1 MTPFFNGLAFGLI
14 FIFSIG
20 PAFFLLIQTS
30 IEQGFKKAAFMA
42 LGISLGDILFVV
54 LIMKGV
60 ASYLDEPNIRFW
72 AGVVG
77 VSLLTL
83 VGIYSFFKPARI
95 NLKKEKHSPEGKLRS
110 LLTGLFFNLFN
121 PSTIIFWLSLVS
133 IVQINLGYSGN
144 EKELFFAGVLFTIL
158 STDLTKSFLAQKL
171 KKFLTFRSV
180 AIMNKVVGVIL
191 IGFGLRLL
199 FELL

>member
-1 MTPFFNGLAFGLI
+1 MAPFLNGMAFGLI

-42 LGISLGDILFVV
+42 LGISIGDILFVV
-54 LIMKGV
+54 LIMKGL
-60 ASYLDEPNIRFW
+60 ASYLDEPDVRFW
-72 AGVVG
+72 AGIVG
-77 VSLLTL
+77 VSLLTI
-83 VGIYSFFKPARI
+83 VGIYSFFKIPRI
-95 NLKKEKHSPEGKLRS
+95 NLKKEKHSPEGRMRS
-110 LLTGLFFNLFN
+110 FLTGLFFNLFN

-133 IVQINLGYSGN
+133 IVQINLGYKGN
-144 EKELFFAGVLFTIL
+144 EKELFFAGVLCTIL
-158 STDLTKSFLAQKL
+158 STDLTKSYLAQKL
-171 KKFLTFRSV
+171 KQFLTFRAV